1 VHALQD
7 NAINAIYIAALIS

>member
-1 VHALQD
+1 VHALRD